1 MQKASSQS
9 FIQHRANP
17 LLNSARIR
25 AAGWSFADG
34 NRCFYLCRERL
45 SEQLA
50 LPTPSS
56 VLDAA
61 RNTLTHTHTHTPC
74 LCPCLQPVV
83 KSAAPR
89 CIRNGHCSA
98 DGKSTGTNSR
108 CVSASR
114 GVQCRQSSSRKRN
127 TPAARRER
135 EAATPERFSPVSFY
149 LQRRLAGGAVT
160 RNGVWR
166 ILSELLSAL
175 QWVGMRISAQD
186 HSEAVFQ

>member
-1 MQKASSQS
+1 MQRVFK
-9 FIQHRANP
+9 
-17 LLNSARIR
+17 R
-25 AAGWSFADG
+25 AACLADP
-34 NRCFYLCRERL
+34 
-45 SEQLA
+45 QLGFGCCEEH
-50 LPTPSS
+50 P
-56 VLDAA
+56 
-61 RNTLTHTHTHTPC
+61 HTHTHTPC

-127 TPAARRER
+127 TPAARKEQ

-160 RNGVWR
+160 RNGVRR